1 MCIHYNNHSEVKI
14 KNFYDEKGKLISYPA
29 KRPLREL
36 VLNAIADMFEYN
48 CKYSEKEVNEI
59 IKRSILFSDVELIRR
74 ELYDYRLL
82 DRLKDGSVY
91 WREKTK

>member
-1 MCIHYNNHSEVKI
+1 MASKLLVWFDNNLSKLNEALLLLSTKMRLLEKV

-36 VLNAIADMFEYN
+36 
-48 CKYSEKEVNEI
+48 
-59 IKRSILFSDVELIRR
+59 
-74 ELYDYRLL
+74 YDYRLL

-91 WREKTK
+91 WREKI